1 MEASSL
7 PVNFPSIDE
16 EEKAQSHSTVSTP
29 DKPITSLNGSVGSA
43 SDKSEETQKN
53 PQGITKTKST
63 QRRGRDQRAKK
74 AFKEA

>member
-1 MEASSL
+1 VEANSL
-7 PVNFPSIDE
+7 PVNLPSIDE

-29 DKPITSLNGSVGSA
+29 DKPITSLKGSA

-53 PQGITKTKST
+53 PQVINKTKST